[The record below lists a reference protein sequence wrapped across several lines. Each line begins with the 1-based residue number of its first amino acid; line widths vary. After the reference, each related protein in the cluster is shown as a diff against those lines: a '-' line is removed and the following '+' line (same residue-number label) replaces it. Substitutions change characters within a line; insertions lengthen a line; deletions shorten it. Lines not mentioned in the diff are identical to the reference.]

1 MLSEKYDV
9 RPVNCVEIIETV
21 LFLEIFFKKLKTE
34 KLEAKL
40 KTAKILK
47 GNLPVLSKF

>member
-1 MLSEKYDV
+1 LEKYDV
-9 RPVNCVEIIETV
+9 LPVNCVEIIETV

-34 KLEAKL
+34 AKL

-47 GNLPVLSKF
+47 GNLPVLSNF